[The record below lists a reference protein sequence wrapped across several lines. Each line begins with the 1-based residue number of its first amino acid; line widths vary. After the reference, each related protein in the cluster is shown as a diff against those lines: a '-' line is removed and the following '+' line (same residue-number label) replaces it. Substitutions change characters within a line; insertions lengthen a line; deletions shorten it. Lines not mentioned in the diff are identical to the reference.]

1 MKINHLNLEY
11 DKLHSFRK
19 LETFF
24 KKRECTTHISKIQ
37 KIFVKILH
45 K

>member
-11 DKLHSFRK
+11 DKLQSFRK

-24 KKRECTTHISKIQ
+24 KKKGMYYS
-37 KIFVKILH
+37 H